1 MRLYLMQHGEAVDKN
16 VNPDRPLSGRGRRDV
31 ECVSKFVASSGV
43 QVPKIWHSEKARA
56 RETAEILATYVNG
69 NASERDGLGPD
80 DDVAIARR
88 SVERAN
94 GDIAIVGHLPH
105 LSLLAAEL
113 LHTEGKRGP
122 VLFRRGGIVALER
135 NDEGAWHI
143 RWMVVPELL
152 GE

>member
-1 MRLYLMQHGEAVDKN
+1 MRLYLMQHGEALDKN
-16 VNPDRPLSGRGRRDV
+16 VNPDRPLSERGRRDV

-43 QVPKIWHSEKARA
+43 QVPQIWHSEKTRA
-56 RETAEILATYVNG
+56 RETAEVLATHVKG
-69 NASERDGLGPD
+69 NAAECDSLGPD

-88 SVERAN
+88 FVERAN
-94 GDIAIVGHLPH
+94 SDIALVGHLPH

-113 LHTEGKRGP
+113 LHTKGKQEP
-122 VLFRRGGIVALER
+122 VRFQRGGIVALER
-135 NDEGAWHI
+135 NDEGAWQI